1 MTEVITSRTHRT
13 WAEKLMLWQRAYQT
27 KICDELHEVV
37 GRGPTREAAQEAA
50 ERQWVAEW
58 QREYEANRRPADES

>member
-1 MTEVITSRTHRT
+1 
-13 WAEKLMLWQRAYQT
+13 MLWQRAYQT

>member
-1 MTEVITSRTHRT
+1 MIEVITSRAHRT

-27 KICDELHEVV
+27 KICDGHHEVV

-50 ERQWVAEW
+50 ERQWVAKA
-58 QREYEANRRPADES
+58 QREYEANRPNGIV